1 MLHTKFGIGLVVLEK
16 KMLTDDGRQPIAIG
30 HLMLQDEIGGM
41 LKKCL
46 RGEKMP
52 QWFNKCRNM

>member
-16 KMLTDDGRQPIAIG
+16 MLTDDGRQPIAID
-30 HLMLQDEIGGM
+30 HLMLQDKIGGM